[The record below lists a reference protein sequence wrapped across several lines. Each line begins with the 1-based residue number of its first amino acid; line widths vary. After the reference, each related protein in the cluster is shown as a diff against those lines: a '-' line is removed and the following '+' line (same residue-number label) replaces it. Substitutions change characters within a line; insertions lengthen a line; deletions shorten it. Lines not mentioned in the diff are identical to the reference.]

1 MYPVAILAGGIA
13 SRIRPHTDAVPKA
26 LLTVAGQPFIAHQ
39 LTALR
44 DRQITDVVLC
54 VAHLGTQVEDFVGD
68 GRAWGLRVR
77 YAFDGPEL
85 LGTGGALRRAQTL
98 LGDTFFTLYGDSY
111 LRCDFSAVSRA
122 FVDSHRLGLMT
133 VYRNDNTLGT
143 SNVLFEH
150 GEILRY
156 EKASP
161 APGMRHI
168 DYGLSILTAVALARY
183 PAGAR
188 FDLSR
193 VFNDLLADRQLAGFE
208 VADRFFEI
216 GSPDGLRDTEA
227 LLTQPRSV
235 R

>member
-13 SRIRPHTDAVPKA
+13 SRMRPRTDALPKA
-26 LLTVAGQPFIAHQ
+26 LLPVAGQPFIAHQ
-39 LTALR
+39 LASLR
-44 DRQITDVVLC
+44 DQQITDVVLC
-54 VAHLGTQVEDFVGD
+54 VGHLGGQIEAFVGD
-68 GRAWGLRVR
+68 GRSWGLRVC

-85 LGTGGALRRAQTL
+85 LGTGGALRRAQPL

-122 FVDSHRLGLMT
+122 FVASHRLGLMT
-133 VYRNDNTLGT
+133 VYRNDNALGA
-143 SNVLFEH
+143 SNVLFER

-156 EKASP
+156 DKVSP
-161 APGMRHI
+161 EPELRHI
-168 DYGLSILTAVALARY
+168 DYGLSILTAAALARY
-183 PAGAR
+183 PAGVR

-193 VFNDLLADRQLAGFE
+193 VFDDLLADGQLAGFE

-227 LLTQPRSV
+227 LLTQPRPA